1 MALKITVAYLYP
13 EVMNTYGDRGNV
25 QTIVRR
31 CAWRGITAK
40 VQELRIG
47 DRMQADDTDLIMI
60 GNGGECG
67 QALITTDLAG
77 KGQAIKDAVGKGAG
91 ALAVGGGYELFGQ
104 YCRPSEGADL
114 AGIGLFDAWTIRRGT
129 DLKSEQRSIAAARA
143 DRAIGDLVVQWGNET
158 LVGFENH
165 GGRTY
170 LGPSAQPL
178 GSVVV
183 GHGNNGDGTEG
194 VQLGNAIG
202 TYLRGP
208 CLPRNPALA
217 DFLISAAVTCRY
229 GPADGADLQQLPD
242 DLEVS
247 AHDIAVSR
255 VLGDHSHHR
264 AWFSRLRPG
273 PGRSKRAASVLPLA
287 EHSVTTTAATN
298 PAAANTAA
306 ANTVP
311 ATETLQAGS

>member
-1 MALKITVAYLYP
+1 LKITVAYLYP

-31 CAWRGITAK
+31 CAWRGITAQ
-40 VQELRIG
+40 VRELRIG
-47 DRMQADDTDLIMI
+47 DPMQADDTDLIMI

-67 QALITTDLAG
+67 QALISSDLVSM
-77 KGQAIKDAVGKGAG
+77 KGQPIKDAVARGAA

-104 YCRPSEGADL
+104 YCRPSEGEDL
-114 AGIGLFDAWTIRRGT
+114 TGIGLFDAWTVRNGA
-129 DLKSEQRSIAAARA
+129 DLVSERRSITAARA
-143 DRAIGDLVVQWGNET
+143 DRAIGDLVVQWGSQT

-170 LGPSAQPL
+170 LGPTAKAL

-208 CLPRNPALA
+208 CLPRNPVLA
-217 DFLISAAVTCRY
+217 DFLISAAVACRY
-229 GPADGADLQQLPD
+229 GAPDAADLLALPD
-242 DLEVS
+242 DLEMT
-247 AHDIAVSR
+247 AHDVAVER
-255 VLGDHSHHR
+255 VLGNHGGHR
-264 AWFSRLRPG
+264 AWFSRIGLGRLRPG
-273 PGRSKRAASVLPLA
+273 SRPGSRHGRRPAPALPLA
-287 EHSVTTTAATN
+287 ERAVTN
-298 PAAANTAA
+298 P
-306 ANTVP
+306 VP
-311 ATETLQAGS
+311 AQETLQAGS